1 MRDSH
6 RLCLVL
12 ERVPEEVHEPELAAE
27 QPLLGFDA
35 FAAGHRVY
43 GWVRLDADRLT
54 DMLNKHNVLELTNV
68 LVEDLADGTTVAAD
82 EAIVHRDDLV
92 AVRASGPRG
101 SAARREDTVA
111 FPTLVEA
118 GPYRIGGHLH
128 SRPGSDPLAR
138 VRNGEPMIP
147 LTEAWIAHRS
157 GGASVHR
164 RVGTIIVNRHLV
176 TRFRSVDEAELEAG
190 APPVIVAV

>member
-1 MRDSH
+1 MPDSH

-27 QPLLGFDA
+27 RPLLGFDA

-54 DMLNKHNVLELTNV
+54 DMLNRHTELALANV
-68 LVEDLADGTTVAAD
+68 LVEDLADGTTVTAD

-101 SAARREDTVA
+101 SPARWEDTVA
-111 FPTLVEA
+111 CPTLVEA
-118 GPYRIGGHLH
+118 GPYLIGGYLH
-128 SRPGSDPLAR
+128 ARPGADPLAR

-147 LTEAWIAHRS
+147 LTEAWIAHRRGDALVS
-157 GGASVHR
+157 R

-176 TRFRSVDEAELEAG
+176 TRFRSVDEAELRAA
-190 APPVIVAV
+190 APPVVAAA

>member
-1 MRDSH
+1 MHESR

-27 QPLLGFDA
+27 RPLLGFDA

-43 GWVRLDADRLT
+43 GWVRLDAERLT
-54 DMLNKHNVLELTNV
+54 DMLNEHTELGLTNV
-68 LVEDLADGTTVAAD
+68 LVEDLEDGTTIAAD
-82 EAIVHRDDLV
+82 EAIVRRDDLV

-101 SAARREDTVA
+101 SPARREETVA
-111 FPTLVEA
+111 WPTLVEA
-118 GPYRIGGHLH
+118 GPFLVGGYLH
-128 SRPGSDPLAR
+128 ARPGADPLAR

-147 LTEAWIAHRS
+147 LTDAWIAHRS
-157 GGASVHR
+157 GDAVVAR

-176 TRFRSVDEAELEAG
+176 TRFRSVDQAELDAA
-190 APPVIVAV
+190 APPVVAAA